1 MSNAFSL
8 MLTHPKAA
16 ELLGPAAVMRAMLR
30 VERELVA
37 AQAELGLV
45 ARAHAQTVAECCD
58 HGLPD
63 EQAAQ
68 TLVEQAAA
76 AGSLAIPL
84 VSQLKARVRARD
96 PEAVAA
102 VHMGATS
109 QDLIDTALSLQG
121 RAVLGL
127 IDAELGQVLQALL
140 RLKQDHGEAPLL
152 ARTLLQPA
160 VATVFEARLLNWALP
175 VHRSRLALRQRAQ
188 AALVLQ
194 LAGPVGDGAAWG
206 LKATALRQSVAQRL
220 GLPLTPGAWQA
231 QRDEQARLA
240 AELGVLVGAL
250 AKVGLDVALMS
261 QPEVDELHESQ
272 AEGRGGSSAMPHK
285 RNPVGAMV
293 ALSALHRAP
302 QRVAAVIGAM
312 AVTQERGLGSWQ
324 AEGAELAELM
334 TIAAASATAM
344 AQALAQA
351 SAHPARMAERM
362 AAHAGSGGAPDAAH
376 ASSAT
381 GLRAERAALWAELEH
396 HMREVQE

>member
-8 MLTHPKAA
+8 MLVHPKAA

-30 VERELVA
+30 LERELVA
-37 AQAELGLV
+37 AQADLGLV
-45 ARAHAQTVAECCD
+45 ARAHAQTVAECCET
-58 HGLPD
+58 GLPD
-63 EQAAQ
+63 EPSAQA
-68 TLVEQAAA
+68 LVEQAAA

-84 VSQLKARVRARD
+84 VSQLKARVAARD

-102 VHMGATS
+102 VHLGATS

-121 RAVLGL
+121 RAVLDL
-127 IDAELGQVLQALL
+127 IDGALGQVLQALL
-140 RLKQDHGEAPLL
+140 RLKHAHGDAPLL

-160 VATVFEARLLNWALP
+160 VATVLEARLLNWALP

-188 AALVLQ
+188 TALVLQ

-206 LKATALRQSVAQRL
+206 AQATALRQAVAQRL
-220 GLPLTPGAWQA
+220 NLPLTPGAWQA
-231 QRDEQARLA
+231 QRDEMARLA

-250 AKVGLDVALMS
+250 AKVGLDVALMA
-261 QPEVDELHESQ
+261 QPELGELQESQ

-302 QRVAAVIGAM
+302 ARVAAVLGSM

-324 AEGAELAELM
+324 AEGAEVAELLTM
-334 TIAAASATAM
+334 AAASATAM
-344 AQALAQA
+344 AQALAHA
-351 SAHPARMAERM
+351 SADPARMAELLQAHGGVESH
-362 AAHAGSGGAPDAAH
+362 AARAA
-376 ASSAT
+376 AAT
-381 GLRAERAALWAELEH
+381 GLQAERAALWAELEH
-396 HMREVQE
+396 SLREDQG